1 MREREQHGER
11 WIEREAEQERKREG
25 AVRCEEPSNV
35 GIYMGG
41 NVLIACNGDRGRCGV
56 GSRTLP
62 SIQPDL
68 CPTARADHGD
78 SWHAFGQSPRVQ
90 LSWGSCAEVTLPCGL
105 AVWQGATCVSASP
118 RGGPRPFLPPPT
130 PTHVHYSWGEPHL
143 SRNKHYCSVLYC
155 KQLQLNQEFWW
166 VHFCRV

>member
-1 MREREQHGER
+1 MFHTRESGRMREREQHGER

-90 LSWGSCAEVTLPCGL
+90 LS
-105 AVWQGATCVSASP
+105 
-118 RGGPRPFLPPPT
+118 
-130 PTHVHYSWGEPHL
+130 
-143 SRNKHYCSVLYC
+143 
-155 KQLQLNQEFWW
+155 
-166 VHFCRV
+166 